1 MNKKFIIPA
10 VLIILFGII
19 VYAYT
24 ISHGPSKSGESL
36 ETTGLI
42 ETIEVEVSPKITEK
56 IVWLCCREGDIVK
69 KGSPLIRLDSEEL
82 KARLDEKKAM
92 LKGAEA
98 GYETAKANLENGE
111 ARVESAIAEIK
122 VAESEV
128 ERIKAIFEE
137 ARDNFNRISEL
148 FRQGYASRKDMDSA
162 RALYDSTNAQFNA
175 AIAKRQS
182 LEAALNTAKAGLRAA
197 GAQLQYSTAN
207 IDEARAQ
214 LKLIETQL
222 KDTEL
227 LSPIEGIIA
236 YKSFEEGEMASPG
249 KSIYTIYD
257 LTKIRARVDIEETD
271 ISKLKLG
278 NSAIIKTDAL
288 PDKGFDG
295 EIIEIGREAE
305 FATQRDV
312 TSGRQDIKTFR
323 VKVAIK
329 NPEGLLKPGMTVMVR
344 FK

>member
-19 VYAYT
+19 VFVY
-24 ISHGPSKSGESL
+24 SRSDSPSKKGETI

-42 ETIEVEVSPKITEK
+42 ETTEVEISPKITEK
-56 IVWLCCREGDIVK
+56 IVWLCCREGDIVS
-69 KGSPLIRLDSEEL
+69 KGSPLIRMDKEEL
-82 KARLDEKKAM
+82 KARLDERKAM

-98 GYETAKANLENGE
+98 GYDTAKANLENAE
-111 ARVESAIAEIK
+111 ARVESAMAEIK

-148 FRQGYASRKDMDSA
+148 FRQGYASKKDMDSA

-175 AIAKRQS
+175 AIAKRRS
-182 LEAALNTAKAGLRAA
+182 LEAALSTAKAGFRAA
-197 GAQLQYSTAN
+197 EAQVKYSDAN
-207 IDEARAQ
+207 IDEAQAQ
-214 LKLIETQL
+214 LKVIETQL

-227 LSPIEGIIA
+227 LSPIEGVIA
-236 YKSFEEGEMASPG
+236 YKSFEEGETVPSG

-257 LTKIRARVDIEETD
+257 LKKIWARVDIEETEAGR
-271 ISKLKLG
+271 LKLG
-278 NSAIIKTDAL
+278 DSAIVKTDAL

-295 EIIEIGREAE
+295 EIIEIGKEAE

-312 TSGRQDIKTFR
+312 TRGRQDIKTFR

-329 NPEGLLKPGMTVMVR
+329 NPDGILKPGMTVMVR